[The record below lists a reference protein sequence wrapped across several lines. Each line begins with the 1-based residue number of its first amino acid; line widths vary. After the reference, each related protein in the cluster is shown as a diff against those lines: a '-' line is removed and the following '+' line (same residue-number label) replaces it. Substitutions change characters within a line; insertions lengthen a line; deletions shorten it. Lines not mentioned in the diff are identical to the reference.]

1 MLKDFATANG
11 RYIKCVYRD
20 LNSLNS
26 HTDVRFKRTII
37 LYSGIDY
44 LDS

>member
-11 RYIKCVYRD
+11 RYIKCAYRD

-26 HTDVRFKRTII
+26 HTDMFALNVQLFFIPLLII
-37 LYSGIDY
+37 
-44 LDS
+44 

>member
-11 RYIKCVYRD
+11 RYVKCVYRD

-26 HTDVRFKRTII
+26 RTGVRFNRALFFIPLLI
-37 LYSGIDY
+37 Y
-44 LDS
+44 L